1 MSHFLQTG
9 DTEQKLG
16 MFLNRKKK
24 EGKKEKK
31 NKMQPDMCHQEACTR
46 VPDTNPSTSPQSW
59 SPVKVLRNAPQT

>member
-24 EGKKEKK
+24 EAKKEKK
-31 NKMQPDMCHQEACTR
+31 IKCNQTCAIKKL
-46 VPDTNPSTSPQSW
+46 VPVS
-59 SPVKVLRNAPQT
+59 QTQIPLHLPRAGLQ